1 MSSRADH
8 PPVRDSGSPTGEH
21 HGTSEERRPQYQQS
35 NGGSFGRRAI
45 PPSDGR
51 ASGELEGS
59 TLGGSSRDGDR
70 RTPNQRRSQSSGG
83 FLLDSLPRSSSVRH
97 SSHRSRLSD
106 APIERRNSPDPGIV
120 VPKKRSRFPWN
131 RHKDSASES
140 ATAATT
146 TTPAAIQQTS
156 TAPPD
161 DQRSQTS
168 STAEPSTHD
177 TQQTTTG
184 LDRDSLQIV
193 NLALNLNESRRRNA
207 SGFPLGSTGRRPLS
221 VSQPIAPPVDLRGPS
236 LRGNRVSYDYS
247 HRNYTQ
253 FSEEVPRA
261 PQQSG
266 QSPVVEF
273 LPAAV
278 VNDNRAYE
286 FSDST
291 LARAERA
298 RRHFN
303 LFHEYLRLLS
313 LLPPLRNGPI
323 ADDAD
328 SSSISGHKSAA
339 NRGYNPLQMI
349 RNRRIR
355 YREKC
360 PIHAEAEGWFDTGKV
375 HDWIS
380 TIEEQFND
388 KNYDET
394 QSIKLPSFKQ
404 GQWHMSQG
412 DPEDLELLAA
422 SPPSSLRRVSR
433 TNSSKAPRLRLDW
446 KVSPAELIA
455 DVAWLEDLSNK
466 AKIVDKDGNKIYPD
480 PGELSLI
487 DPEAEFAAAKKEHL
501 SVDMEHPAD
510 DGHSSRHTSMSS
522 SHPARAA
529 EFKSLN
535 RGRHRH
541 RFQSHTQDLR
551 SRSASSSRK
560 RSPWDNMKMR
570 SGSISSESSADGRR
584 PVDQKNPILEHS
596 RKDLEKLMHRSLP
609 ESSES
614 RSSRGK
620 SSAAGVVHTDRDN
633 PAQPPSNSTKA
644 KYAARKASFSSA
656 GSIED
661 RLNKRMSLEGM
672 DSSVPNSPAQPSYFP
687 SIAVNLSPPSSRSPS
702 PAKKGLRQKIVS
714 RHERNKSKQGHRE
727 LRGHGDE
734 DSRLASVTSN
744 PLPPRSEQA
753 RLASVTSDPLPRRS
767 EQAEGAS
774 KLEPSPLP
782 DIVSSSY
789 TDDGM
794 TESQKVDSF
803 RGRKGQ
809 YPPESKLRGILKG
822 PGRIAEIVGN
832 EVSKVGDLILKKDLP
847 PDSRKSSSAT
857 TLASDSGDEEEDE
870 KRSDMRKGLLRRLP
884 TLADE
889 PGRLTRRNSDKG
901 TPSRNF
907 IPTLPSFTSPLR
919 QDERSASE
927 AVDFGSP
934 REHEPASREGPK
946 RMNMSRS
953 KTFDFGPAL
962 SANRG
967 HTKPHEIKDP
977 SVPFSL
983 TRPPVTGLAQASPGS
998 PAKKK
1003 PPLSGSTRAWSI
1015 SDRSLRTLNESGL
1028 PGKAEVERTRT
1039 LLLSSGIKARE
1050 IVRRAHTVRDPPPHW
1065 LQSSMGSTASI
1076 PRVARIGEFDLAA
1089 QNFLRRFEMTQYSF
1103 QQSMHHFTTTTSSPL
1118 HSQLKDLETLI
1129 NESLTPRM
1137 RAVADDAENLCVQL
1151 NTTSTLAVKSLSD
1164 ALDKGV
1170 RKRRRR
1176 LRWVRRAG
1184 FVVLEWALVGMLW
1197 WVWLIVMGFKLSRG
1211 VLRGAISG
1219 ARWVLWL

>member
-8 PPVRDSGSPTGEH
+8 PPVRDSGSPAREQ
-21 HGTSEERRPQYQQS
+21 HGTPEDRRPQYQRS
-35 NGGSFGRRAI
+35 NGGSYGRRAI

-59 TLGGSSRDGDR
+59 TLGSSSRDGDR

-83 FLLDSLPRSSSVRH
+83 FLLDSLPRSNSIRI
-97 SSHRSRLSD
+97 SSHRSRPSD
-106 APIERRNSPDPGIV
+106 APNERRNSPDPGIV

-131 RHKDSASES
+131 RHKNSASES
-140 ATAATT
+140 AAAAATP
-146 TTPAAIQQTS
+146 TPAVIQQTS
-156 TAPPD
+156 TPPPD
-161 DQRSQTS
+161 DQRSHTS
-168 STAEPSTHD
+168 STAEPSAHD
-177 TQQTTTG
+177 TQRTTTG

-207 SGFPLGSTGRRPLS
+207 SGLPLTSSGRRPLS

-236 LRGNRVSYDYS
+236 SRGNRVSYDYS
-247 HRNYTQ
+247 QRNYNQ
-253 FSEEVPRA
+253 FSEEGPRVA
-261 PQQSG
+261 QQSG
-266 QSPVVEF
+266 QSPVVEY
-273 LPAAV
+273 LPATV

-298 RRHFN
+298 RRHFD
-303 LFHEYLRLLS
+303 LFHEYLRLLP
-313 LLPPLRNGPI
+313 LLPPLRNGPT
-323 ADDAD
+323 AGDAD

-360 PIHAEAEGWFDTGKV
+360 PIHAEAEGWLDTGKV

-380 TIEEQFND
+380 AIEEQYNLND
-388 KNYDET
+388 YDET
-394 QSIKLPSFKQ
+394 QSIKLPSFKS
-404 GQWHMSQG
+404 GQSHMSQG

-433 TNSSKAPRLRLDW
+433 TNSAKAPRLRLDW
-446 KVSPAELIA
+446 KISPAELIA
-455 DVAWLEDLSNK
+455 DVAWIEDLSNK

-487 DPEAEFAAAKKEHL
+487 DPETEFAAAQKEHL
-501 SVDMEHPAD
+501 SVDVGHSAD
-510 DGHSSRHTSMSS
+510 DGPPSRNTSVSS
-522 SHPARAA
+522 SHPARAP
-529 EFKSLN
+529 EFKSLS

-541 RFQSHTQDLR
+541 RFQSHTQGLR

-560 RSPWDNMKMR
+560 RSRWDKMKMR

-584 PVDQKNPILEHS
+584 SVDQKHPSLEHS
-596 RKDLEKLMHRSLP
+596 RRDLERLLHGSLA

-614 RSSRGK
+614 RKSRKK
-620 SSAAGVVHTDRDN
+620 SSAPGAVHADRDN
-633 PAQPPSNSTKA
+633 PAQTPSNNTKA

-656 GSIED
+656 GSMED
-661 RLNKRMSLEGM
+661 RSNQRMSLEGM

-702 PAKKGLRQKIVS
+702 PAKKGLRHKIAS
-714 RHERNKSKQGHRE
+714 RHERSKSKQGDRE
-727 LRGHGDE
+727 LRGYEDE

-744 PLPPRSEQA
+744 PMPP
-753 RLASVTSDPLPRRS
+753 PS
-767 EQAEGAS
+767 EQAEGAT

-794 TESQKVDSF
+794 TESQKVDSS

-809 YPPESKLRGILKG
+809 NAPESKLRGILKG
-822 PGRIAEIVGN
+822 PGRIAEKVGN
-832 EVSKVGDLILKKDLP
+832 EVSKVGDLILKKDVP

-857 TLASDSGDEEEDE
+857 TLASDSSDSEEEE
-870 KRSDMRKGLLRRLP
+870 KRSDKRRGLLRRLP
-884 TLADE
+884 TLGDE
-889 PGRLTRRNSDKG
+889 PGRLTRRDSDKG
-901 TPSRNF
+901 TPSRSF
-907 IPTLPSFTSPLR
+907 ISTLPSFTSPLR
-919 QDERSASE
+919 QDERSASHE
-927 AVDFGSP
+927 AIDYGSP
-934 REHEPASREGPK
+934 RERGSAPREASK
-946 RMNMSRS
+946 RMSLSRS

-962 SANRG
+962 TANRG
-967 HTKPHEIKDP
+967 HTKSQGIRDP

-998 PAKKK
+998 PSKKR

-1015 SDRSLRTLNESGL
+1015 SGRSLQTLNDSGI
-1028 PGKAEVERTRT
+1028 PGKTEVERTRT

-1050 IVRRAHTVRDPPPHW
+1050 IVRRAHTVRDPPPPW

-1076 PRVARIGEFDLAA
+1076 PRVPRIGECDLAA

-1118 HSQLKDLETLI
+1118 HAQLKDLETLI
-1129 NESLTPRM
+1129 NQSLTPRV
-1137 RAVADDAENLCVQL
+1137 RATADDAENLCVQL

-1164 ALDKGV
+1164 ALDRGI

-1197 WVWLIVMGFKLSRG
+1197 WVWLIVMGFKLVRG
-1211 VLRGAISG
+1211 VFRGAITG

>member
-8 PPVRDSGSPTGEH
+8 PPGRDSGSPAGEH
-21 HGTSEERRPQYQQS
+21 HSTSKDRRPQYQGS
-35 NGGSFGRRAI
+35 NGDSLGRRSI

-59 TLGGSSRDGDR
+59 TLGSSSRDGDR
-70 RTPNQRRSQSSGG
+70 RAANQRRSQSSGG
-83 FLLDSLPRSSSVRH
+83 FLLDSLPRSNSVRI
-97 SSHRSRLSD
+97 SSHRSRPSD
-106 APIERRNSPDPGIV
+106 VPMERRNTPDPGIV

-131 RHKDSASES
+131 RHKNSASES
-140 ATAATT
+140 
-146 TTPAAIQQTS
+146 AAIQQTS
-156 TAPPD
+156 TPPPD
-161 DQRSQTS
+161 DQRSQIS
-168 STAEPSTHD
+168 STAEPSAQD
-177 TQQTTTG
+177 VQQTTSG

-207 SGFPLGSTGRRPLS
+207 SGLPLGSNGRRPLS
-221 VSQPIAPPVDLRGPS
+221 VSQPIAPPVDSRGPS
-236 LRGNRVSYDYS
+236 SRGNRVSYDYS

-253 FSEEVPRA
+253 FPEEVPRA
-261 PQQSG
+261 VQQTG

-298 RRHFN
+298 RRHFD
-303 LFHEYLRLLS
+303 LFHEYLRLLP
-313 LLPPLRNGPI
+313 LLPPLRNGPTVG
-323 ADDAD
+323 DAD
-328 SSSISGHKSAA
+328 STSFTGHSSAA

-360 PIHAEAEGWFDTGKV
+360 PIHAEAEGWLDTGKV

-380 TIEEQFND
+380 TIEEQYTCQ
-388 KNYDET
+388 NYDET
-394 QSIKLPSFKQ
+394 QSVKLPSFKQ
-404 GQWHMSQG
+404 GQGHMSQG
-412 DPEDLELLAA
+412 DPEDLELLAG

-433 TNSSKAPRLRLDW
+433 TNSVKAPRLRLDW
-446 KVSPAELIA
+446 KISPAELIA
-455 DVAWLEDLSNK
+455 DVAWLEDISNK

-487 DPEAEFAAAKKEHL
+487 DPEAENASAQKEHM
-501 SVDMEHPAD
+501 SVDMDNSAD
-510 DGHSSRHTSMSS
+510 GGPSSRHTSMSS
-522 SHPARAA
+522 SHPARAP
-529 EFKSLN
+529 EFKSLS

-541 RFQSHTQDLR
+541 RFQSHTQGLR

-560 RSPWDNMKMR
+560 RSRWDKMKMR
-570 SGSISSESSADGRR
+570 SGSISSESSADGRQS
-584 PVDQKNPILEHS
+584 VDQKRPTLEHS
-596 RKDLEKLMHRSLP
+596 RKDLEKLPHRNLA

-614 RSSRGK
+614 RISRKK
-620 SSAAGVVHTDRDN
+620 SSAAGVVHTDRN
-633 PAQPPSNSTKA
+633 PAQAPSSNTKS

-661 RLNKRMSLEGM
+661 RLNRRMSLEGI

-702 PAKKGLRQKIVS
+702 PAKKGLRHKIVS
-714 RHERNKSKQGHRE
+714 RHERSKSKQGDRE
-727 LRGHGDE
+727 LRGHEDE
-734 DSRLASVTSN
+734 DSRVNSN
-744 PLPPRSEQA
+744 SLPP
-753 RLASVTSDPLPRRS
+753 PP
-767 EQAEGAS
+767 EQAESAS
-774 KLEPSPLP
+774 KLEPSPIP
-782 DIVSSSY
+782 DVVSSSY

-794 TESQKVDSF
+794 TESQRVDTF

-809 YPPESKLRGILKG
+809 YPESKLRGILKG
-822 PGRIAEIVGN
+822 PGRIAERVGN

-857 TLASDSGDEEEDE
+857 TLASDSSDSEEEE
-870 KRSDMRKGLLRRLP
+870 KRSDKRKGLLRRIP

-889 PGRLTRRNSDKG
+889 PGRLTRRDSDKG
-901 TPSRNF
+901 TPSRSF
-907 IPTLPSFTSPLR
+907 MPTLPSFTSPLR
-919 QDERSASE
+919 QDERSASHE

-934 REHEPASREGPK
+934 HERGPAPRDGSK
-946 RMNMSRS
+946 RMHLSRS
-953 KTFDFGPAL
+953 KTLDFGPAL

-967 HTKPHEIKDP
+967 HRKPHEIKDP

-998 PAKKK
+998 PTKSRQ
-1003 PPLSGSTRAWSI
+1003 PLSGSTRAWSI
-1015 SDRSLRTLNESGL
+1015 SGRSLQTLNDSGI
-1028 PGKAEVERTRT
+1028 PGKTEVERTRT

-1076 PRVARIGEFDLAA
+1076 PRVTRIGEFDLAA

-1129 NESLTPRM
+1129 NQSLTPRV
-1137 RAVADDAENLCVQL
+1137 RATADDAESLCVQL

-1164 ALDKGV
+1164 ALDRGV

-1197 WVWLIVMGFKLSRG
+1197 WVWLIVMGFKLVRG
-1211 VLRGAISG
+1211 VFRGAISG

>member
-8 PPVRDSGSPTGEH
+8 PPVRDSGSPAGEH
-21 HGTSEERRPQYQQS
+21 HGTPEERRPQYQQYS
-35 NGGSFGRRAI
+35 SGSFGRRAI
-45 PPSDGR
+45 LPSDGR

-59 TLGGSSRDGDR
+59 TLGSSSRDGDR

-83 FLLDSLPRSSSVRH
+83 FLLDSLPRSNSIRNN
-97 SSHRSRLSD
+97 SHRSQASD
-106 APIERRNSPDPGIV
+106 APFERRNSPDPDIV

-131 RHKDSASES
+131 RHKNSASES
-140 ATAATT
+140 AAAATKPT
-146 TTPAAIQQTS
+146 SAAIQQTS
-156 TAPPD
+156 TPPAD

-168 STAEPSTHD
+168 STAEPSAHD
-177 TQQTTTG
+177 TQRTATG

-207 SGFPLGSTGRRPLS
+207 SGLPMGPNGRRPVSL
-221 VSQPIAPPVDLRGPS
+221 SQPMAPPMDLRGPS
-236 LRGNRVSYDYS
+236 SRGNRVSHDYS
-247 HRNYTQ
+247 QRSYTQ
-253 FSEEVPRA
+253 FQEEGPRA
-261 PQQSG
+261 LQQTD
-266 QSPVVEF
+266 QSPVVDF

-291 LARAERA
+291 IARAERA
-298 RRHFN
+298 RRHFD
-303 LFHEYLRLLS
+303 LFHEYLRLLP
-313 LLPPLRNGPI
+313 LLPPLRNGPT
-323 ADDAD
+323 AEDPD
-328 SSSISGHKSAA
+328 SSSVSGHRSAA

-360 PIHAEAEGWFDTGKV
+360 PIHAEAEGWLDTGKV

-380 TIEEQFND
+380 TIEEQYSL
-388 KNYDET
+388 KHYDET
-394 QSIKLPSFKQ
+394 HSIKLPSFKP
-404 GQWHMSQG
+404 GQWHVSQG
-412 DPEDLELLAA
+412 DPEDLELLAG

-433 TNSSKAPRLRLDW
+433 TNSVKTPRLRLDW

-455 DVAWLEDLSNK
+455 DVAWIEDLSNK
-466 AKIVDKDGNKIYPD
+466 VKIVDKDGNKIYPD

-487 DPEAEFAAAKKEHL
+487 DPEAELAAAQKEHL
-501 SVDMEHPAD
+501 SVDMEHSAD
-510 DGHSSRHTSMSS
+510 DGPSSRHTSMSS
-522 SHPARAA
+522 SHPARAP

-541 RFQSHTQDLR
+541 KFQSHTQGLR

-560 RSPWDNMKMR
+560 RSRWDKMKMR
-570 SGSISSESSADGRR
+570 SGSASSEYSADGRR
-584 PVDQKNPILEHS
+584 SMDHKHPILEHS
-596 RKDLEKLMHRSLP
+596 RRDLEKLLHKSLT

-614 RSSRGK
+614 RASRRK
-620 SSAAGVVHTDRDN
+620 SSAAGVVHTDRN
-633 PAQPPSNSTKA
+633 NSAQPPSNNTKA
-644 KYAARKASFSSA
+644 KYAARKASFSST
-656 GSIED
+656 GSMED
-661 RLNKRMSLEGM
+661 RLNTRMSLEGM
-672 DSSVPNSPAQPSYFP
+672 DSSAPNSPAQPSYFP

-702 PAKKGLRQKIVS
+702 PAKKGLRHKIAT
-714 RHERNKSKQGHRE
+714 RHERSKSKQGDRE
-727 LRGHGDE
+727 LRGHEDG
-734 DSRLASVTSN
+734 DSRLASVTTNS
-744 PLPPRSEQA
+744 LPP
-753 RLASVTSDPLPRRS
+753 PP

-782 DIVSSSY
+782 DTVSPSY

-794 TESQKVDSF
+794 TEGQRVDSF

-809 YPPESKLRGILKG
+809 NPPESKLRGILKG
-822 PGRIAEIVGN
+822 PSRIAGLVGN
-832 EVSKVGDLILKKDLP
+832 EVSKVGDLILKKDIP

-857 TLASDSGDEEEDE
+857 TLASDSSDSEEEE
-870 KRSDMRKGLLRRLP
+870 KRSDKRKGLLRRLP
-884 TLADE
+884 TLVDE
-889 PGRLTRRNSDKG
+889 PGRLTRRDSEKA
-901 TPSRNF
+901 TPSRSF

-919 QDERSASE
+919 QDERSASHE
-927 AVDFGSP
+927 AIDFGSP
-934 REHEPASREGPK
+934 RERGPASQEASK
-946 RMNMSRS
+946 RMSLSRS

-967 HTKPHEIKDP
+967 HKKPHEIKDP

-983 TRPPVTGLAQASPGS
+983 TRPPVTGLAQASAGS
-998 PAKKK
+998 PSKKR
-1003 PPLSGSTRAWSI
+1003 PTLSGSTRAWSI
-1015 SDRSLRTLNESGL
+1015 SGRSLQTLNDSGI
-1028 PGKAEVERTRT
+1028 PGKTEIERTRT

-1076 PRVARIGEFDLAA
+1076 PRVARIDEYELAA

-1118 HSQLKDLETLI
+1118 HSQLKDLETLV
-1129 NESLTPRM
+1129 NQSLTPRV
-1137 RAVADDAENLCVQL
+1137 RATADDAEDLCVQL

-1164 ALDKGV
+1164 ALDRGV

-1176 LRWVRRAG
+1176 LRWLRRAG

-1197 WVWLIVMGFKLSRG
+1197 WVWLIVMGFKLVRG
-1211 VLRGAISG
+1211 VFRGTISG

>member
-8 PPVRDSGSPTGEH
+8 PPVRDSGSPAGEQ
-21 HGTSEERRPQYQQS
+21 HGTPEDRRPQYQRS

-59 TLGGSSRDGDR
+59 TLGSSSRDGDR

-83 FLLDSLPRSSSVRH
+83 FLLDSLPRSNSIRI
-97 SSHRSRLSD
+97 SSHRSRPSD
-106 APIERRNSPDPGIV
+106 APIERNSPDPGIV

-131 RHKDSASES
+131 RHKNSASES
-140 ATAATT
+140 VADATT
-146 TTPAAIQQTS
+146 PNPAVIQQTS
-156 TAPPD
+156 TPPPD
-161 DQRSQTS
+161 DQRSHTS
-168 STAEPSTHD
+168 STAEPSAHD
-177 TQQTTTG
+177 AQRTTTG

-207 SGFPLGSTGRRPLS
+207 SGLPLTSSGRRPLS

-236 LRGNRVSYDYS
+236 SRGNRVSYDYS
-247 HRNYTQ
+247 QRNYTQ
-253 FSEEVPRA
+253 FPEEVPRV

-266 QSPVVEF
+266 QSPVVEY
-273 LPAAV
+273 LPATV

-298 RRHFN
+298 RRHFD
-303 LFHEYLRLLS
+303 LFHEYLRLLP
-313 LLPPLRNGPI
+313 LLPPLRNGPTTG
-323 ADDAD
+323 DAD
-328 SSSISGHKSAA
+328 SSSISGQKPAA

-360 PIHAEAEGWFDTGKV
+360 PIHAEAEGWLDTGKV
-375 HDWIS
+375 HDWVS
-380 TIEEQFND
+380 TIEEQYNLN
-388 KNYDET
+388 NYDET
-394 QSIKLPSFKQ
+394 QSIKLPSFKS
-404 GQWHMSQG
+404 GQSHMSQG

-433 TNSSKAPRLRLDW
+433 TNSAKAPRLRLDW
-446 KVSPAELIA
+446 KITPAELIA
-455 DVAWLEDLSNK
+455 DVAWIEDLSNK
-466 AKIVDKDGNKIYPD
+466 AKIVDKNGNKIYPD
-480 PGELSLI
+480 LGELSLI
-487 DPEAEFAAAKKEHL
+487 DPEAELAAAQREHL
-501 SVDMEHPAD
+501 SVDMGNSAD
-510 DGHSSRHTSMSS
+510 DGPPSRNTSVSS
-522 SHPARAA
+522 SHPARAP

-541 RFQSHTQDLR
+541 RFQSHTQGLR

-560 RSPWDNMKMR
+560 RSRWDKMKMR

-584 PVDQKNPILEHS
+584 SVDQKHPSLEHS
-596 RKDLEKLMHRSLP
+596 RRDLDRLLHGSLA

-614 RSSRGK
+614 RKSRK
-620 SSAAGVVHTDRDN
+620 RSSAAGAVHTDRNN
-633 PAQPPSNSTKA
+633 PAQTPSNNTKA

-661 RLNKRMSLEGM
+661 RPNKRMSLEGM

-702 PAKKGLRQKIVS
+702 PAKKGLRHKIAA
-714 RHERNKSKQGHRE
+714 RHERSKSKQGDRE
-727 LRGHGDE
+727 LRGYEDE
-734 DSRLASVTSN
+734 DPRVASVTSN
-744 PLPPRSEQA
+744 PMPPPSEQ
-753 RLASVTSDPLPRRS
+753 T
-767 EQAEGAS
+767 EGAS

-794 TESQKVDSF
+794 TEGQRVDSS

-809 YPPESKLRGILKG
+809 NPPESKLRGILKG
-822 PGRIAEIVGN
+822 PGRIAEKVGN
-832 EVSKVGDLILKKDLP
+832 EVSKVGDLILKKDVP

-857 TLASDSGDEEEDE
+857 TLASDSSDSEEEE
-870 KRSDMRKGLLRRLP
+870 KRSDKRRGLLRRLP
-884 TLADE
+884 TLGDE
-889 PGRLTRRNSDKG
+889 PGRLTRRDSDKG
-901 TPSRNF
+901 APSRSF
-907 IPTLPSFTSPLR
+907 ISTLPSFTSPLR
-919 QDERSASE
+919 QDERSASHE
-927 AVDFGSP
+927 AIDYGSP
-934 REHEPASREGPK
+934 RERGPAAREASK
-946 RMNMSRS
+946 RISLSRS

-967 HTKPHEIKDP
+967 HTKQHEIKDP

-983 TRPPVTGLAQASPGS
+983 TRPPVTGLAQASPGNPS
-998 PAKKK
+998 KKR

-1015 SDRSLRTLNESGL
+1015 SGRSLQTLNDSGI
-1028 PGKAEVERTRT
+1028 PGKTEVERTRT

-1076 PRVARIGEFDLAA
+1076 PRVPRIGEYDLAA

-1118 HSQLKDLETLI
+1118 HSQLKDLENLI
-1129 NESLTPRM
+1129 NQSLTPRV
-1137 RAVADDAENLCVQL
+1137 RATADDAENLCVQL
-1151 NTTSTLAVKSLSD
+1151 NTTSTLAVKSLTD

-1197 WVWLIVMGFKLSRG
+1197 WVWLIVMGFKLVRS
-1211 VLRGAISG
+1211 VFRGAITG